1 MMKIVG
7 GGLLLT
13 LIVAAMSPTGAEA
26 RMRHHSRG
34 HGSCDGIHGCRCGST
49 QTSYFGLPRNYN
61 GHNLWRA
68 VEWVHAFRRTTPAPG
83 TVLYQHGGGPSGHVS
98 RIVSLKSACRAI
110 VSDDK
115 GEYERDICSRGPIAL
130 AVR

>member
-1 MMKIVG
+1 MMKIIGVII
-7 GGLLLT
+7 LT
-13 LIVAAMSPTGAEA
+13 LIVTTGAEA
-26 RMRHHSRG
+26 RSRHRSHHG
-34 HGSCDGIHGCRCGST
+34 AGSCDGIHGCRCGST
-49 QTSYFGLPRNYN
+49 QASYFGLPRNYN

-68 VEWVHAFRRTTPAPG
+68 VEWIHAFHRTTPAPG

-115 GEYERDICSRGPIAL
+115 GQYERDICSRGPIAL